1 MTAPVEPKVKRV
13 GLLRRFVCFSLILVL
28 LLCVAGIIWPQTF
41 LMVEQK
47 PAKADAIVLLGG
59 GMTFRVPRAQELFE
73 QQLAPVILISGKGDA
88 EEMQHWL
95 INRGVPEAATQLE
108 SESKNTWQNAT
119 CSVRILRSM
128 GVKRVI
134 LVTSWYHSRRALA
147 CFRKAGPEIEFISL
161 PTQADLPG
169 AGKEEKHERY
179 RALYEY
185 IKMGGYLIRY
195 GVNPL

>member
-1 MTAPVEPKVKRV
+1 MLLAELREKKRK
-13 GLLRRFVCFSLILVL
+13 LRRRIVRVL
-28 LLCVAGIIWPQTF
+28 LLLVLALCIAGVVWPQTF
-41 LMVEQK
+41 LRVEQK

-73 QQLAPVILISGKGDA
+73 QQLAPFILISGKGDA

-95 INRGVPEAATQLE
+95 INRGVPGSGIQLE
-108 SESKNTWQNAT
+108 SESKNTWQNANF
-119 CSVRILRSM
+119 SVRILRSQ

-147 CFRKAGPEIEFISL
+147 CFRKAAPEIEFISL

-169 AGKEEKHERY
+169 SGKEEKHERY

-185 IKMGGYLIRY
+185 IKMGGYWIRY